1 VPQKKFWT
9 LVALAGLT
17 ILTLM
22 RPEDD
27 LNEGPISRPVRTPY
41 ARDGIA
47 SRSPAIFSSS
57 SAGASDHADSPWLL
71 FRADWGSV
79 LWRVYQK
86 KSDNRLLA
94 VAAGVVFY
102 GLLAVF
108 PAITAF
114 VSLYGLM
121 ADPSTIHERLSLA
134 TGVLPQGAL
143 NILNEQLTRLTSHR
157 TSALSLGFIGGLVIA
172 LWSANA
178 GAKAVMDALN
188 VAYGETEK
196 RSFVRLNLVALAFT
210 LGTIFALM
218 LALGAVVVAPI
229 VLSQLGLSSMNETLI
244 ALARWPIL
252 LGLVVLGL
260 TVLYRFGPSLTDPHW
275 TWLFPGNV
283 IAAVSWLALSGLF
296 SWYIAHFGSYDATY
310 GSLGAAIGMMTWMWI
325 SMIVVLLGAELNAD
339 IQRKA
344 NSSSS
349 TS

>member
-17 ILTLM
+17 VLTLA
-22 RPEDD
+22 RPEGDRK
-27 LNEGPISRPVRTPY
+27 EGPTSRPVRTPHI
-41 ARDGIA
+41 RDGIA
-47 SRSPAIFSSS
+47 SPSSTIFSSS
-57 SAGASDHADSPWLL
+57 SAGATEQTGSPWLL

-86 KSDNRLLA
+86 MNDNRLLA

-121 ADPSTIHERLSLA
+121 ADPATIHERLSLA

-157 TSALSLGFIGGLVIA
+157 TSALSIGFIGGLVIA

-196 RSFVRLNLVALAFT
+196 RGFIRLNLVALAFT
-210 LGTIFALM
+210 LGTIIALM

-229 VLSQLGLSSMNETLI
+229 VLSQLGLSSVNETLV

-252 LGLVVLGL
+252 LGLVILGL
-260 TVLYRFGPSLTDPHW
+260 TILYRYGPSLTDPHW

-283 IAAVSWLALSGLF
+283 MAAVSWLALSGLF
-296 SWYIAHFGSYDATY
+296 SWYIANFGNYDATY

-339 IQRKA
+339 IQRKT

-349 TS
+349 PF